1 MVLLIKQRRVLQEV
15 DLKYSHVLLMTL
27 TVMLMLLQ
35 LRDLYLNS
43 KEEAAEVQKILKNQQ
58 STHFILIKMIRY
70 GLVVEMMLLNALMVQ
85 AMILRE
91 TSEPLI
97 LLKEKSLL
105 GQEMELLQLLM
116 EVTENKLCTLTQMA
130 KYGDFQIL
138 ETENMS

>member
-1 MVLLIKQRRVLQEV
+1 MVLLIKQRKVLQEV

-43 KEEAAEVQKILKNQQ
+43 KEEVVKVHKMLKNQQ
-58 STHFILIKMIRY
+58 STHFILTKMVRY
-70 GLVVEMMLLNALMVQ
+70 GLVVEMMSLNALMAQ

-105 GQEMELLQLLM
+105 GQEMEPLQ
-116 EVTENKLCTLTQMA
+116 
-130 KYGDFQIL
+130 
-138 ETENMS
+138 